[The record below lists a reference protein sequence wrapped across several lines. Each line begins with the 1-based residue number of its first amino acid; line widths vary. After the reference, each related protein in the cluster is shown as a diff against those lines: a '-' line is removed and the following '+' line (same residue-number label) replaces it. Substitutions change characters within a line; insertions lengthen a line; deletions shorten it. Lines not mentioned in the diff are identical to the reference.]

1 MPKGTVALLCLAAA
15 TFPDIAWANEV
26 EGVLLDPSQIPGT
39 LLGVAA
45 LLGIGAFFA
54 SSESALFSL
63 QKVDREALKHDGRV
77 GELVTQLL
85 HRPQRVLAALLIGN
99 ELSNIG
105 LSALTASVLLTVAPS
120 APWLNVVV
128 VAPVLILCGDVLPKT
143 LGFRY
148 NRAFA
153 RVVVRPLNFWSEMV
167 SPIRWALSGIVDS
180 ILKVLGVPPQ
190 PEDKGIQEDQL
201 RTLIDQGLEVGAIQ
215 PMEQEIIHRVF
226 EFGEIPV
233 SRLMTPRPDIFGLSI
248 TTPWAD
254 ILAAVNDQR
263 YSRVP
268 FWQGNPDN
276 VVGILLMKDLLRLRA
291 SAKDRAHTPNI
302 RQLQKLLHPV
312 IYVPPGKLAQ
322 DLLREF
328 RAKKQHMAMVVDE
341 HGSITGL
348 ITLDDL
354 LTELVGEV
362 LDENDGEDRDITPLQ
377 TDAWSVKAGID
388 IEDFGKAF
396 GLEFPESGYTT
407 LAGFVLQLLGAAP
420 QKGDEVEWTDDARE
434 HRFGFHVSGLDGRRI
449 TEVTVR
455 KLPVVDPAGDDDG
468 MGSGQGGA

>member
-1 MPKGTVALLCLAAA
+1 MLCLIA
-15 TFPDIAWANEV
+15 TMQPATAMANEV
-26 EGVLLDPSQIPGT
+26 EGVLLDPAQIPGT
-39 LLGVAA
+39 LLGIAA
-45 LLGIGAFFA
+45 LLFTCAFFA

-63 QKVDREALKHDGRV
+63 QKVDREAFKHDGRV
-77 GELVTQLL
+77 GELVTRLL

-105 LSALTASVLLTVAPS
+105 LSTLTASILLTVAPG

-153 RVVVRPLNFWSEMV
+153 KVVVRPLNFWSEMV
-167 SPIRWALSGIVDS
+167 SPIRWALSGIVDLM
-180 ILKVLGVPPQ
+180 LKALGVPPQ
-190 PEDKGIQEDQL
+190 PEDQGIQEDQL

-215 PMEQEIIHRVF
+215 PIEQEIIHRVF
-226 EFGEIPV
+226 EFGEITV

-254 ILAAVNDQR
+254 ILAAVKDQR

-268 FWQGNPDN
+268 FWQSNPDN

-302 RQLQKLLHPV
+302 RQIQKLLHPV

-328 RAKKQHMAMVVDE
+328 RSKKQHMAMVVDE
-341 HGSITGL
+341 HGTITGL
-348 ITLDDL
+348 ITMDDL
-354 LTELVGEV
+354 LSELVGEV
-362 LDENDGEDRDITPLQ
+362 LDENDGEDRDITQLHA
-377 TDAWSVKAGID
+377 DVWSIKAGID

-396 GLEFPESGYTT
+396 GIEFPEDGYTT

-420 QKGDEVEWTDDARE
+420 QKGDEVEWTDEARE

-455 KLPVVDPAGDDDG
+455 KLPVTDPEADEDPAD
-468 MGSGQGGA
+468 SGQGGA